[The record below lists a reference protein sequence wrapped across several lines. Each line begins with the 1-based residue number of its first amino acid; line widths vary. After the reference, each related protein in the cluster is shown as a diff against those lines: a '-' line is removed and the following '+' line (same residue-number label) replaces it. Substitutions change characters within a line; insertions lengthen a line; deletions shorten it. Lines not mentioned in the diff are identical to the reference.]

1 MAAVMNAIRARE
13 VHGEEIVL
21 QVRPQRGVHYNH
33 VTFTTIAKTFMLYCR
48 SIYMLSMQYVRLTI
62 KVKVWI
68 PESFKVGWCRHKIT
82 GLSHLN

>member
-1 MAAVMNAIRARE
+1 MLFGRE
-13 VHGEEIVL
+13 KFTEKRLCFRYAPKGAW
-21 QVRPQRGVHYNH
+21 HYNH

-68 PESFKVGWCRHKIT
+68 PESFKVGWYRHKIT